1 MAHFARLEEETDQ
14 YNPSQKIWV
23 VKEIVVVGNDIQT
36 SNGSLGE
43 NDMHLDGETYC
54 QNLFKGGI
62 WKQTSYNNKFRK
74 QFAGKN
80 FYYDFTK
87 DRFIAGRPFPSW
99 YLNNNDDWKPPVEY
113 PSITNY
119 TENSE
124 EKPYVIFWIEEDKTW
139 KARKEFD
146 QSVTQVWNP
155 INLIWNQI

>member
-14 YNPSQKIWV
+14 YSPFQKVWI
-23 VKEIVVVGNDIQT
+23 VKEVVVIGNDIPT

-43 NDMHLDGETYC
+43 NDMHTDGETYC

-87 DRFIAGRPFPSW
+87 DR
-99 YLNNNDDWKPPVEY
+99 
-113 PSITNY
+113 
-119 TENSE
+119 
-124 EKPYVIFWIEEDKTW
+124 
-139 KARKEFD
+139 
-146 QSVTQVWNP
+146 
-155 INLIWNQI
+155 